1 MKLDANAKKKY
12 EEFISMLRNLRM
24 NRLISGSIF
33 LSISVFIELTGLYFR
48 NIQEARLLFLPH
60 FMASYNSKLLTG
72 GPKALA
78 MALRASTA
86 AIVAVLGSTGRRV
99 GPTASAVGP

>member
-1 MKLDANAKKKY
+1 M
-12 EEFISMLRNLRM
+12 
-24 NRLISGSIF
+24 
-33 LSISVFIELTGLYFR
+33 FIELTGLYLR
-48 NIQEARLLFLPH
+48 KIQEARLLFLPH
-60 FMASYNSKLLTG
+60 FMALYNSKLLTG

-78 MALRASTA
+78 MALWASTA